1 MTDNRID
8 ASNASPGRLA
18 ASAAPITASPATPEP
33 MANPNSALN
42 PDIFGN
48 SGILGDD
55 VMGPSSTHDD
65 DDALFAWLDGTHSH
79 SDKSLWGT
87 YLRAPV
93 VDGGEDGLANAGGS
107 SGGSGQATAARAV
120 DDKAQGPGQGPGPSE
135 SMTQLDAAPP
145 GPRASHTET
154 QTPQAAQVSTQT
166 TQLVGGGSGAAST
179 IVAVPPRSTEPAAP
193 VQVGPSSISTCDPP
207 PSPGPRPLV
216 LAPRPLASCLLCT
229 NAPSKSN
236 PVGPGYGIL
245 PVRARWRAHLRAAY
259 ERW

>member
-18 ASAAPITASPATPEP
+18 ASAAPITASPAHPEP

-42 PDIFGN
+42 AADFDPDIFG

-79 SDKSLWGT
+79 SDLSLWGP

-93 VDGGEDGLANAGGS
+93 GDGGEDGLANAGGS
-107 SGGSGQATAARAV
+107 SGGSGQATAFGDAS
-120 DDKAQGPGQGPGPSE
+120 DKAQGPGRGPGPSE
-135 SMTQLDAAPP
+135 SMAILGAAPP

-179 IVAVPPRSTEPAAP
+179 IVAVLLRYTEPAPA
-193 VQVGPSSISTCDPP
+193 GPSISTSDPP
-207 PSPGPRPLV
+207 PEPGPRPLE